1 MNQSGLLS
9 IKPKIFICNVDEQ
22 SIQNGNEY
30 TKNFETAFGNDF
42 GIDDKLTGR
51 QYSIELNIDMQLQ
64 YLVDREDLPGSF
76 L

>member
-1 MNQSGLLS
+1 MSDVFKS
-9 IKPKIFICNVDEQ
+9 
-22 SIQNGNEY
+22 NEY

-42 GIDDKLTGR
+42 GLDDKLTGH

>member
-1 MNQSGLLS
+1 MPKPVLTTKGLCFALNARNMTDVFKS
-9 IKPKIFICNVDEQ
+9 
-22 SIQNGNEY
+22 NEY

-51 QYSIELNIDMQLQ
+51 QYSIELNVDMQLQ
-64 YLVDREDLPGSF
+64 YLVDRKDLPGSF